1 MKKLFCF
8 SLYCLFFGSVV
19 FANDYVETSEK
30 SFSRMK
36 GKVEFIYTTIDDI
49 KVTYD
54 GKNEISV
61 MTEKLIPSRV
71 LIKDWKDETKK
82 LSFIKLI
89 LVKDLSK
96 AGKKSVYTAKS
107 KLFQPGL
114 KFQLLVIGR
123 EGANQ
128 HIEQNKPLPYTRLHY
143 PDLSENHSK
152 GVRVDDLELEK
163 NGKFAG
169 RVIYFEL
176 K

>member
-54 GKNEISV
+54 GKHQISV
-61 MTEKLIPSRV
+61 MTDKLIPSRV
-71 LIKDWKDETKK
+71 LIKDWEDENKK
-82 LSFIKLI
+82 PIFIKLI

-96 AGKKSVYTAKS
+96 KEEKSTYTAKS
-107 KLFQPGL
+107 KIFKPGV

-123 EGANQ
+123 EGARQ
-128 HIEQNKPLPYTRLHY
+128 HIELNKPLPYTRLHY
-143 PDLSENHSK
+143 PDMTEKHSK
-152 GVRVDDLELEK
+152 RVKTDEFELEK
-163 NGKFAG
+163 NGKFLG
-169 RVIYFEL
+169 MVKYFQL